1 MFKLDFFLNKFLSK
15 LVVFLNQKMIS
26 IKENEF
32 QLKVL
37 ISSAVVYGRS
47 SQIPCGCCVNEVI
60 NNVTTLIERVR
71 GTKYHGGGGVRVGWV
86 YWAWVVH
93 GLLTSATP
101 AWSGATCWRLSGP
114 SPVDSERLALATEN
128 QQYFTAIQT
137 LAIVIHH
144 CEESQNH
151 QKVIE
156 MVICDRL

>member
-47 SQIPCGCCVNEVI
+47 SQIHCGCCVNES
-60 NNVTTLIERVR
+60 LIMSLPWLR
-71 GTKYHGGGGVRVGWV
+71 GWGGLNIMVRVGWV